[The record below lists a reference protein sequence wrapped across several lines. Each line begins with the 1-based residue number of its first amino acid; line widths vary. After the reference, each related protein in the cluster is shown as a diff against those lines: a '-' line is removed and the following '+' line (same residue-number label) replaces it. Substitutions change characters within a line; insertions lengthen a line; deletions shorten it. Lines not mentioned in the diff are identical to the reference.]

1 MLSDPFLPSALV
13 LDAFAPP
20 TSSKRRKLQQ
30 GTSEECGASDGDIPR
45 SDGVQALVTPRE
57 PASAASA
64 AGGAPPAQPEEQ
76 PSACR
81 TESEQPLALLPSE
94 LLSELDTVR
103 VTLHEESMPD
113 DVRAARCA
121 PGLSHLLALSDPA
134 AVRAACEKLD
144 VAALPDE
151 AVHCVCQAAALPDVS
166 SRSAGALISSV
177 VLPRLLRLE
186 QPASRTLFAA
196 LLALLQVHARAVL
209 DELVLPTVWCNDGA
223 LSAAQAE
230 AVSRLL
236 KELPEALLGRFVSQF
251 LRGDADQPSSWAEAQ
266 VVLLQVVL
274 SRKPVLD
281 GACVAE
287 LVVQADA
294 NVEALRGS
302 LKFSNM
308 LNTLVRF
315 HAPQLRPHVLAL
327 RRVAEKLETFM
338 KRSILQAVSRCEQ
351 QQ

>member
-1 MLSDPFLPSALV
+1 MLISKRILAEDTH
-13 LDAFAPP
+13 APP
-20 TSSKRRKLQQ
+20 SKQ
-30 GTSEECGASDGDIPR
+30 T
-45 SDGVQALVTPRE
+45 
-57 PASAASA
+57 
-64 AGGAPPAQPEEQ
+64 
-76 PSACR
+76 
-81 TESEQPLALLPSE
+81 
-94 LLSELDTVR
+94 
-103 VTLHEESMPD
+103 
-113 DVRAARCA
+113 
-121 PGLSHLLALSDPA
+121 
-134 AVRAACEKLD
+134 
-144 VAALPDE
+144 
-151 AVHCVCQAAALPDVS
+151 
-166 SRSAGALISSV
+166 V